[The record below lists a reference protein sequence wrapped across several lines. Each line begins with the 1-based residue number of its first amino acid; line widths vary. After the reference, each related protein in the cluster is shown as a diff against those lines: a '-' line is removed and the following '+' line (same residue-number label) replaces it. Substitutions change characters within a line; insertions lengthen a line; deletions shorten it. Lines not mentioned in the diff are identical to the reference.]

1 MNFKILVIAVILLF
15 SQQVYS
21 QENYK
26 TVSKADSTKIYIGG
40 LKYEVKTF
48 SQDFKAKKPRNVI
61 MMIGDGM
68 GVAQVS
74 AALTAN
80 GGQLFLDNFKHVGF
94 SKTSSS
100 DNYITD
106 SAAGRYSPFNRPE
119 NLQRGHWGQH
129 RYGSHQNHS

>member
-1 MNFKILVIAVILLF
+1 MNCKILVIAGILLV

-26 TVSKADSTKIYIGG
+26 TVSKADSTKIYVGG
-40 LKYEVKTF
+40 LRYEVQTF
-48 SQDFKAKKPRNVI
+48 NQDFKAKKPRNVI

-74 AALTAN
+74 AAITAN

-106 SAAGRYSPFNRPE
+106 SIGRA
-119 NLQRGHWGQH
+119 HV
-129 RYGSHQNHS
+129 